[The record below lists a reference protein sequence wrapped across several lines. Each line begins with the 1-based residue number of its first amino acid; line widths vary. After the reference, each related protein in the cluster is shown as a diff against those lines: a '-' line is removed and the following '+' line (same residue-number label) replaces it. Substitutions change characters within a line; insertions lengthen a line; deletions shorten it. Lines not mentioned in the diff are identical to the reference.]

1 MAQTN
6 GKSHF
11 GLGFFIGILTT
22 LIVIAGALGIT
33 GAVLYKKYE
42 PMAAEK
48 EETLFE
54 EYTNAI
60 VTPILVQ
67 KSGLTATLDYKY
79 VTWETKTD
87 AHSLYLHGKATVKDL
102 SDLSDFSLEVSLVQS
117 DYEAIDKNL
126 KTNPDPTMD
135 LAPNYGAIGLYY
147 ITNGCA
153 NKDAKFKTLILG
165 TTTWSLA

>member
-11 GLGFFIGILTT
+11 GLGFFIGFLTT
-22 LIVIAGALGIT
+22 FIVIGAALGIT
-33 GAVLYKKYE
+33 GAVLYNKYE

-60 VTPILVQ
+60 VTPILAQ

-87 AHSLYLHGKATVKDL
+87 SYSLSLHGKATVKSL
-102 SDLSDFSLEVSLVQS
+102 TDLSDFSLEVSLVQS
-117 DYEAIDKNL
+117 DYETIVNNL
-126 KTNPDPTMD
+126 KANPDQSLD
-135 LAPNYGAIGLYY
+135 LAPNYGAVGLYY
-147 ITNGCA
+147 ITSGCA
-153 NKDAKFKTLILG
+153 NTSAKFKTLTLG
-165 TTTWSLA
+165 STALPLA

>member
-11 GLGFFIGILTT
+11 GLGFFIGFFTT
-22 LIVIAGALGIT
+22 FIVIAAALGIT
-33 GAVLYKKYE
+33 GAVLYNKYE

-48 EETLFE
+48 EEGFFE

-60 VTPILVQ
+60 VTPILAQ

-79 VTWETKTD
+79 VTWETKAD
-87 AHSLYLHGKATVKDL
+87 VPSLYLHGKATVKNL

-117 DYEAIDKNL
+117 DYEAIERNL
-126 KTNPDPTMD
+126 KTNPDQTLD

-165 TTTWSLA
+165 AATWSLA